1 MPEEVVA
8 PVTPVAPVVETPTN
22 EVPKPDAMIPKT
34 RFDEVNSKYK
44 DVADRLA
51 TFEKAETDRQAEQ
64 EKIALD
70 TKKKQG
76 EFEDLY
82 NGLQKELDTYKGYEE
97 RTKSL
102 ETVITSMVE
111 TKLATIPE
119 DLHDLV
125 PSNLTTEQTLDW
137 LNKAES
143 KGIFGKAEPKDIGKP
158 SNQTNTEPK
167 LAEEKMSAL
176 DKILAG
182 LGK

>member
-8 PVTPVAPVVETPTN
+8 PVTPVVETPVN
-22 EVPKPDAMIPKT
+22 EVPKADPMIPKV

-44 DVADRLA
+44 EMADKVAA
-51 TFEKAETDRQAEQ
+51 FEKAETDRQAAQEQ
-64 EKIALD
+64 VTLD

-82 NGLQKELDTYKGYEE
+82 NGLQKELDTYKVYEE

-111 TKLATIPE
+111 TKLAAISE

-125 PSNLTTEQTLDW
+125 PSNLTAEQTLDW

-167 LAEEKMSAL
+167 LADKKLSAL

-182 LGK
+182 LGN